1 MKWLKWILGVVIAGV
16 ITLWPANLIMHH
28 TGKVDMNNLSPF
40 QYWIQFL
47 TVPSLAFGF
56 FLFLSCVFVP
66 MQKKYAG
73 LLVFLLS
80 IIFISMGAYQH
91 YIDDGV
97 LRNQYIVRYSG
108 FVVCLV
114 IGFLLSHK
122 LFRQNNW
129 VSKRQK
135 ASR

>member
-1 MKWLKWILGVVIAGV
+1 MKWIKWILGVVIAGV
-16 ITLWPANLIMHH
+16 ITLVPANFIMHH
-28 TGKVDMNNLSPF
+28 TGKVDMNNLTSF

-47 TVPSLAFGF
+47 TVPSLAFGL

-73 LLVFLLS
+73 LLVFILS
-80 IIFISMGAYQH
+80 IIFIFLGAYQH
-91 YIDDGV
+91 YMDDGI

-108 FVVCLV
+108 FVICLV
-114 IGFLLSHK
+114 IGFWVSHK
-122 LFRQNNW
+122 LFRQTNW
-129 VSKRQK
+129 ASNRQK